1 MLGRRGVEVRNSFH
15 ALAKNYKQFWLQ
27 IYTSGSD
34 TSVLASN
41 IHLYTYVFYMVYVES
56 GSTLWFLGLRNRK
69 KRYQWYTFSK
79 RFLFQCVTPGLSLR
93 TIFSICRINA
103 TDYLGFYSYFY
114 TLCESLAWMQLNCSN
129 VSDLFYQMTIK
140 HEKIFC
146 KYWVYLI
153 SCTGKTWKA
162 QVLFMEKLNFRDK
175 QVRSSFLFISL
186 IRREETGWCFSLKC
200 QWNYCFL

>member
-1 MLGRRGVEVRNSFH
+1 MLNLAPLYGFWGSGTERRGTNGILFP
-15 ALAKNYKQFWLQ
+15 
-27 IYTSGSD
+27 SGFCFNVLPQVYLWEPFFQ
-34 TSVLASN
+34 SV
-41 IHLYTYVFYMVYVES
+41 
-56 GSTLWFLGLRNRK
+56 G
-69 KRYQWYTFSK
+69 
-79 RFLFQCVTPGLSLR
+79 
-93 TIFSICRINA
+93 INA

-200 QWNYCFL
+200 QWNYCFF